1 MDIKGI
7 KDPGRGNFGLEGKP
21 VGEQG
26 VMDDKATSV
35 VNADKDQK
43 KYSKRELEKEIDSLN
58 DFLKGSTTHLKFQL
72 HEKLGEYY
80 VQVISDQ
87 SNEVVREIPS
97 KKMLDV
103 VAKMYEMVGILVD
116 EKR

>member
-7 KDPGRGNFGLEGKP
+7 NDPGRGAVGLELKNA
-21 VGEQG
+21 GEQST
-26 VMDDKATSV
+26 KENKT
-35 VNADKDQK
+35 ADSADTYGNEK
-43 KYSKRELEKEIDSLN
+43 KYSKKELEKEVDSLN
-58 DFLKGSTTHLKFQL
+58 DFLKGSTTHLKFKL

-80 VQVISDQ
+80 VQVVNDQ